1 MIYSKE
7 YLMQII
13 SLILGILVIMGMLV
27 ALIPFLGWMNWG
39 VIPLAIAGLIISIIA
54 TATAKETR
62 GPGIAGI
69 VLCVI
74 AAFIGTIRLFLGGG
88 IL

>member
-1 MIYSKE
+1 
-7 YLMQII
+7 MQII

-54 TATAKETR
+54 TATATENR

-74 AAFIGTIRLFLGGG
+74 AAFIGTIRLFLGAG
-88 IL
+88 IF